1 VQCYDQNKNVNEW
14 IIQSTQDT
22 HNNSDE
28 DTDKEPDPPIQLR
41 ETKKSL
47 EILRIF
53 FLQRGNE
60 GSLINDLDACSDK
73 IRQQSI
79 ISKKQQLIL
88 IIFLN
93 KIKEYLCYVCIFIS
107 NN

>member
-1 VQCYDQNKNVNEW
+1 MYILN
-14 IIQSTQDT
+14 
-22 HNNSDE
+22 
-28 DTDKEPDPPIQLR
+28 TDKEPDPPIQLR

-79 ISKKQQLIL
+79 IK
-88 IIFLN
+88 
-93 KIKEYLCYVCIFIS
+93 YLCYVLIIIKIFACHGFAIS
-107 NN
+107 DPNHPP